1 MDALLPLSGSPPFD
15 RVVIPTEGFFPWCEQ
30 CQMQVNPPYPQ
41 HTRRKEC
48 RVGMEQ
54 RLQQELVIS
63 LVFAMQRKFTVNG
76 SVLERNEV
84 FKYLG

>member
-1 MDALLPLSGSPPFD
+1 
-15 RVVIPTEGFFPWCEQ
+15 
-30 CQMQVNPPYPQ
+30 MQVNPPYPQ